1 MTNKRKV
8 LIVDASRVVR
18 ATLAKQLSD
27 RFDVRDEDNDEL
39 AWQTMVLDSTI
50 AAVIS
55 GTTLARDDGRG
66 LLERLRDSKLPRL
79 KNVPFLLMVSNSFS
93 ETERDKARDLG
104 VSDFIVKGS
113 TGPAIMSLV
122 AAQMAWREG
131 DAEEDLHVLPEPDLA
146 QDSASATEPEFKS
159 EPKPEPKSEPKSE
172 PKPPPP
178 PLHDEPFEQYGSES
192 DIGISNIMGQLAGL
206 EPSGRES
213 GEDGYGIDDT
223 VLAEEMLEEYLAKTF
238 PEAQEGHGVG
248 VLAFGIDGYDDL
260 VIRYGAELAF
270 SSAQRFCFL
279 LSRKI
284 RPEDFIGQLSD
295 GRVVIVTRSSSSAI
309 CAGFATRICKA
320 MASAQVSVEGRRI
333 HLTVSVGVAVM
344 PDDGVELTEET
355 LLQLAYERL
364 HAAAKAGGNRVVA
377 ASSHQGS
384 GLGSCESFV
393 PQLKELLATIDPA
406 VLRPCLGTVGM
417 QLMPILRELDKNFN
431 FGLPIE
437 EINKRLWDRARAERM
452 VR

>member
-27 RFDVRDEDNDEL
+27 RFEVRDEDNDES
-39 AWQTMVLDSTI
+39 AWQTMVLDSAI
-50 AAVIS
+50 VAVIS
-55 GTTLARDDGRG
+55 GTTLIRDDGRG
-66 LLERLRDSKLPRL
+66 LLERLRDSKLSRL

-93 ETERDKARDLG
+93 ETERQAAQILG
-104 VSDFIVKGS
+104 VTEFIVKGS
-113 TGPAIMSLV
+113 TSPSIESIV
-122 AAQMAWREG
+122 SDQMEWRE
-131 DAEEDLHVLPEPDLA
+131 DAAEGRVH
-146 QDSASATEPEFKS
+146 T
-159 EPKPEPKSEPKSE
+159 
-172 PKPPPP
+172 PPP
-178 PLHDEPFEQYGSES
+178 PLPDEPFEQFGAES
-192 DIGISNIMGQLAGL
+192 DIGISNIMGQVAGL
-206 EPSGRES
+206 EPSGSES
-213 GEDGYGIDDT
+213 GENGYGNADT
-223 VLAEEMLEEYLAKTF
+223 VLAEEMLEEYLAKTL
-238 PEAQEGHGVG
+238 PEAQEGRGVG

-260 VIRYGAELAF
+260 IVRYGAELAF

-295 GRVVIVTRSSSSAI
+295 GRVVIVTRSSSAAI

-320 MASAQVSVEGRRI
+320 MASAQVSVEGQRI
-333 HLTVSVGVAVM
+333 HLTVSVGVAVI

-355 LLQLAYERL
+355 LMQLAYERL
-364 HAAAKAGGNRVVA
+364 DAAAKAGGNRVVV
-377 ASSHQGS
+377 SSTDQGS
-384 GLGSCESFV
+384 GLGSCEAFV
-393 PQLKELLATIDPA
+393 PQLKELLAAIDPA

-417 QLMPILRELDKNFN
+417 ELMPILRELDKNFN